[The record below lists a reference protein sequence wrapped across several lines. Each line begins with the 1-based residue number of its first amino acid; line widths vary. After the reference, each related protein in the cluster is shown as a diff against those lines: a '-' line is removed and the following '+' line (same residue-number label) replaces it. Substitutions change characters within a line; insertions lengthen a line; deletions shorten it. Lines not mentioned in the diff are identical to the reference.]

1 MASDVLLYAVLLA
14 AAGFV
19 AGILAGLFGIGG
31 GVIIVP
37 ALYGLL
43 SLLGYTATALHVAV
57 ATSLSTIIATSVS
70 SLNAHAS
77 EGAVDFAM
85 LRAWTPWV
93 GAGAAGGAVIAGAL
107 SATGLQLVFGGL
119 GIVVAA
125 HFMLSTAAWRL
136 ASDLPTGA
144 PRAVIG
150 SAIGAASAVMGVGGG
165 AFGATLMTLYGRPI
179 HQAVATASGFGA
191 AIGVPAALWL
201 IFAGWAE
208 AGRPPLS
215 LGYVNLPG
223 FILIGALT
231 TLSAPLGARLAHAL
245 PRAVL
250 KRSFGV
256 VFLLISGLMLSD
268 AVLG

>member
-1 MASDVLLYAVLLA
+1 MASDILLYSGLMAGAGLLA
-14 AAGFV
+14 GL
-19 AGILAGLFGIGG
+19 LAGLFGIGG
-31 GVIIVP
+31 GVVIVP

-43 SLLGYTATALHVAV
+43 SILGYQATALHVAV
-57 ATSLSTIIATSVS
+57 ATSLSTIIATSAA
-70 SLNAHAS
+70 SLNAHARQ
-77 EGAVDFAM
+77 GAVDFAM

-93 GAGAAGGAVIAGAL
+93 AVGAAGGAMIAGAL
-107 SATGLQLVFGGL
+107 SSAGLQLVFGAL

-125 HFMLSTAAWRL
+125 HFLMSTAAWRL
-136 ASDLPTGA
+136 ASDLPAGA
-144 PRAVIG
+144 PRALIG
-150 SAIGAASAVMGVGGG
+150 SAIGAASAVMGIGGG
-165 AFGATLMTLYGRPI
+165 AFGATLMTLCGRPI

-201 IFAGWAE
+201 IFDGWVE
-208 AGRPPLS
+208 PGRPPLS

-223 FILIGALT
+223 FVLIGALT

-250 KRSFGV
+250 KRLFGV